1 MADTKKEEELTAVA
15 ESVQEVEDKLDM
27 LLGENSVLDLDEQRA
42 LLIEVRDSVLLRLDE
57 VTDTLITELSGTPVD
72 DDDTDDDTD
81 DESEG

>member
-57 VTDTLITELSGTPVD
+57 VTDTLITELSGAPV

>member
-57 VTDTLITELSGTPVD
+57 VTDTLITELSGMPV